1 MWNEVTQCM
10 FVGRDFLD
18 KGLNVQFLCR
28 FGNYQAGERLSTTQG
43 KLCTVELQFVKLLR
57 ILCETLLESS
67 QCLTACP
74 IS

>member
-1 MWNEVTQCM
+1 M
-10 FVGRDFLD
+10 FVRRAFLD
-18 KGLNVQFLCR
+18 KGLKVQFLYR
-28 FGNYQAGERLSTTQG
+28 SGVYQVGEQLSATKG
-43 KLCTVELQFVKLLR
+43 ELCTLELQFVKLLR

>member
-1 MWNEVTQCM
+1 M
-10 FVGRDFLD
+10 FVRRAFLD
-18 KGLNVQFLCR
+18 KGLNVQFLYR
-28 FGNYQAGERLSTTQG
+28 SGVYQVGERLSTTQEE
-43 KLCTVELQFVKLLR
+43 LCTVELQFVNLLR